1 MESIQK
7 KRPVDT
13 LTYDNHEEWFFLF
26 KEWVKGEGI
35 DFVLRKSL
43 EDYTKDITT
52 TFNSFRSST
61 IPELSNTSIVS
72 GIV

>member
-26 KEWVKGEGI
+26 KEWAKGEGI
-35 DFVLRKSL
+35 DFILQKSPK
-43 EDYTKDITT
+43 DYTKDITT
-52 TFNSFRSST
+52 IFNSFGSGT
-61 IPELSNTSIVS
+61 ILKLSNTSIVS